1 MYKTLWMTYFL
12 MGIKKTNTRTRRTPY
27 AWLMEIIR
35 LQTLNHKS
43 CSTNLVLQNGRN
55 HNYFMEKVQAFGTI
69 RSCPFKAL
77 RLPKE
82 RIGLGTRRFVRVE
95 VLIGPILGVGSMR
108 PWANMGLVW
117 LQNQLGWLSKLS
129 SWLTLV
135 RLGLSLDNKV

>member
-1 MYKTLWMTYFL
+1 
-12 MGIKKTNTRTRRTPY
+12 
-27 AWLMEIIR
+27 MEIIR

-69 RSCPFKAL
+69 RNCPFKAL

-82 RIGLGTRRFVRVE
+82 RIGLGTRRFVQVE

-108 PWANMGLVW
+108 PQANMGLVW
-117 LQNQLGWLSKLS
+117 LQSQLGWLSKSS
-129 SWLTLV
+129 SWLYF
-135 RLGLSLDNKV
+135 G

>member
-12 MGIKKTNTRTRRTPY
+12 MGIKKTNTRTRRTPH

-82 RIGLGTRRFVRVE
+82 RIGLGTRQFVQVE
-95 VLIGPILGVGSMR
+95 VLIGQFWELVPWDPKPTWGWFGFKANWAGSPSR
-108 PWANMGLVW
+108 AHGLLW
-117 LQNQLGWLSKLS
+117 L
-129 SWLTLV
+129 
-135 RLGLSLDNKV
+135 D